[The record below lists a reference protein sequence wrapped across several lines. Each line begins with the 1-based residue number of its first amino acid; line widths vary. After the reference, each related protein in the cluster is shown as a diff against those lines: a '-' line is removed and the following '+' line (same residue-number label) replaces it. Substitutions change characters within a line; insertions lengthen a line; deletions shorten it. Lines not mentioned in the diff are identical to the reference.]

1 MAPDPYHL
9 SDLPALQRNSPVK
22 KLLVLAVISAM
33 TVAACGDPGR
43 TAATVNGTNI
53 TVGEVDGLRFQAPST
68 PVNKPM
74 FASDLDFLI
83 RLQALADAA
92 QDTYG
97 ISVTAEEIATEVE
110 VIVEANLQEGQTRE
124 QLLEVA
130 DRSEAYL
137 TALAHLI
144 VLQQKILDALA
155 AEVDEPSALDIELGM
170 RELMAELTEVCA
182 AHILVEEED
191 LARELLER
199 AQAGEDFAE
208 LAEEYGTD
216 GTASN
221 GGELGCSAASRY
233 VVEFR
238 DATMVAPVGEVYGEL
253 VETQFGWHLILVT
266 ERTLPDDEDT
276 PTDEDVR
283 DLLIE
288 RGALTLFQPW
298 FTGMLRQ
305 ADVTVQARFGTWIT
319 TPNPQVV
326 PPTE

>member
-1 MAPDPYHL
+1 
-9 SDLPALQRNSPVK
+9 VK

-33 TVAACGDPGR
+33 TVAACGGPGR
-43 TAATVNGTNI
+43 TAATVNGTDI
-53 TVGEVDGLRFQAPST
+53 TVGEVDNLRFQAPST

-97 ISVTAEEIATEVE
+97 ISATDGEIATEVE

-144 VLQQKILDALA
+144 VLQQKILEVYSAD
-155 AEVDEPSALDIELGM
+155 VDEPSEGDIELVM
-170 RELMAELTEVCA
+170 RELMAPFTEVCA

-216 GTASN
+216 DTSTQ
-221 GGELGCSAASRY
+221 GGDLGCSRASRY

-238 DATMVAPVGEVYGEL
+238 DATMVAPVGELYDEL
-253 VETQFGWHLILVT
+253 VETQWGWHLILVR
-266 ERTLPDDEDT
+266 ERTVADDEEL
-276 PTDEDVR
+276 PTREDAR
-283 DLLIE
+283 ELLIE
-288 RGALTLFQPW
+288 RQALGVFLPW
-298 FTGMLRQ
+298 FTDILRQ
-305 ADVTVQARFGTWIT
+305 ADVTVEARFGTWVT
-319 TPNPQVV
+319 APNPQVV
-326 PPTE
+326 PPAE